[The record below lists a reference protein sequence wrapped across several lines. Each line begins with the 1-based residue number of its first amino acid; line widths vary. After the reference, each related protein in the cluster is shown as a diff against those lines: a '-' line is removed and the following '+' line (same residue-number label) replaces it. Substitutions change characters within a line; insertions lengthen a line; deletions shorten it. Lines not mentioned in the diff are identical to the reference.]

1 MGSDSLRALNNFSLD
16 IFLQPLMLL
25 FFELA
30 LIYLILGLSFLSGKW
45 KKKIFFIAF
54 KMCNN
59 NNDKKG
65 IRRNKSL
72 TIRDEHIILG
82 FFTMIRLIFI
92 F

>member
-1 MGSDSLRALNNFSLD
+1 M
-16 IFLQPLMLL
+16 
-25 FFELA
+25 
-30 LIYLILGLSFLSGKW
+30 
-45 KKKIFFIAF
+45 KKKNFFIAF

>member
-1 MGSDSLRALNNFSLD
+1 M
-16 IFLQPLMLL
+16 
-25 FFELA
+25 
-30 LIYLILGLSFLSGKW
+30 